1 MGEYYFRGVISR
13 YTQKALTNSIYQDIL
28 DLITQWGLTPYI
40 KLSGDQIINTTNQ
53 NMIITHSM
61 KLQESG
67 MSAKGKGL
75 AGVTHLLIDEATELS
90 SEEEY
95 IKLVDTFRTKAVE
108 RKIFLLF
115 NPTSKNHWIFRRFYL
130 PDGTPNPKWTE
141 NHGFIHTTYF
151 DNNQNLDPAKIRE
164 WELAKTQDPE
174 YYDHHILGKWR
185 AIGEGQIFTNW
196 RFYDFTP
203 DPESEILYGLDFGFH
218 PDPACIVRVYK
229 KGRILWLEEM
239 LYANGLTVEDLIE
252 EMKSIDIPR
261 NAPIFADASQPSAIE
276 SIRRAGFYNIEK
288 SYKGPDSV
296 QTGIDRIKSFEVY
309 ASPLS
314 KNLQYEYEMYSWRT
328 GTNKPI
334 DKHNHLMDAI
344 RYTLA
349 GKQEGPQYATMGRL
363 RKNQMSF

>member
-1 MGEYYFRGVISR
+1 
-13 YTQKALTNSIYQDIL
+13 
-28 DLITQWGLTPYI
+28 
-40 KLSGDQIINTTNQ
+40 
-53 NMIITHSM
+53 
-61 KLQESG
+61 
-67 MSAKGKGL
+67 
-75 AGVTHLLIDEATELS
+75 
-90 SEEEY
+90 
-95 IKLVDTFRTKAVE
+95 
-108 RKIFLLF
+108 
-115 NPTSKNHWIFRRFYL
+115 
-130 PDGTPNPKWTE
+130 
-141 NHGFIHTTYF
+141 
-151 DNNQNLDPAKIRE
+151 
-164 WELAKTQDPE
+164 
-174 YYDHHILGKWR
+174 
-185 AIGEGQIFTNW
+185 
-196 RFYDFTP
+196 
-203 DPESEILYGLDFGFH
+203 
-218 PDPACIVRVYK
+218 
-229 KGRILWLEEM
+229 
-239 LYANGLTVEDLIE
+239 
-252 EMKSIDIPR
+252 MKSLDIPR